1 MNKCWVW
8 LWMVP
13 PSPSG
18 PRDLILGSRWADV
31 QRSKNQPL
39 GWRKAFKGLL
49 LSRNFPSY
57 CRPGHKEMESL
68 SQVGHVRKQGVSLL
82 LLDCFCKILQHIW
95 RLILGLI
102 AWIKQDL
109 KQSEAGLFQCF
120 LSLLHPISL
129 YTTVSLAFSIGLSYI
144 TFQTCH
150 NGWAIEL
157 WQILWYLR
165 GFPVVLRL
173 IIYFLSSG
181 LDS

>member
-49 LSRNFPSY
+49 LWRNFPSY

-68 SQVGHVRKQGVSLL
+68 SEVGHVRKQDVSLL
-82 LLDCFCKILQHIW
+82 LLNCFCKILQQIW

-102 AWIKQDL
+102 ALIKQDL
-109 KQSEAGLFQCF
+109 KLETKRSWAIPM
-120 LSLLHPISL
+120 LSLPPSPHLSL
-129 YTTVSLAFSIGLSYI
+129 YHGIFSFFCRTELRNISDLSHWMSYRVVTNSLVIWEVSL
-144 TFQTCH
+144 
-150 NGWAIEL
+150 
-157 WQILWYLR
+157 
-165 GFPVVLRL
+165 
-173 IIYFLSSG
+173 
-181 LDS
+181 